1 MLSEAFSSILSLTK
15 RSMTIERK
23 GIHSSENIYASLSN
37 YSRNMGI
44 VEDVVTK
51 GREFVIDIKDLS
63 NNYTPPKR
71 GDILTDS
78 NLGRMV
84 IVESNEMP
92 SLNGDIL
99 GYRIRVE

>member
-44 VEDVVTK
+44 V
-51 GREFVIDIKDLS
+51 
-63 NNYTPPKR
+63 
-71 GDILTDS
+71 
-78 NLGRMV
+78 
-84 IVESNEMP
+84 
-92 SLNGDIL
+92 
-99 GYRIRVE
+99 